1 MPFIVKLVNI
11 NFLLHATADEVK
23 LFNFFLWP
31 QKCNHVVYQEH
42 NAISEEFKRLREK
55 KVYPLNAYG
64 GISEILNFLHLQQR
78 L

>member
-1 MPFIVKLVNI
+1 M
-11 NFLLHATADEVK
+11 
-23 LFNFFLWP
+23 WP